1 MDAPHAQSRRR
12 RHERVLR
19 GPSIADIAREAGVG
33 TATVDRVLNGRD
45 SVREVTRTRVL
56 TALTRLG
63 SGASSEAAPP
73 RRKIGFLS
81 DSGTSFNGRLADAV
95 REYCRNHPEIECPF
109 EAVTT
114 SQVDPIKL
122 ANQIERTAESVEA
135 LVIVAREDIIINR
148 AIRSVVARRVP
159 VACLTTD
166 LPTSGR
172 AAYIGSDQAGAGAT
186 AGYLMGQMVGARSG
200 KILLICSA
208 PYRCQEERELGFRR
222 VLRSE
227 FSHLDVD
234 ERVNSRDDTEFVYRN
249 VVKYIEDHGAPT
261 GIYNVA
267 GGNLGA
273 GRALT
278 DLELQGKVTLI
289 GHELN
294 TNSRM
299 LMETGIMHFAIGHD
313 VDLEVAQAIE
323 FLRAQLDN
331 HPIAAPPY
339 ARVRVYTKYNCY

>member
-1 MDAPHAQSRRR
+1 MDGPHAQSTRH
-12 RHERVLR
+12 RHERVSR

-45 SVREVTRTRVL
+45 SVREITRNKVL
-56 TALTRLG
+56 AAFAKL
-63 SGASSEAAPP
+63 SSDSPRKPEPP
-73 RRKIGFLS
+73 LRRIGFLS
-81 DSGTSFNGRLADAV
+81 DSGTSFNNRLADAV
-95 REYCRNHPEIECPF
+95 QDYCRNHSEVECPF

-122 ANQIERTAESVEA
+122 ANLIERTAESVEA

-148 AIRSVVARRVP
+148 AIRNVIARRVP

-186 AGYLMGQMVGARSG
+186 AGYLMGQMVGTRSG

-222 VLRSE
+222 ILRSE
-227 FSHLDVD
+227 FPKLDVD
-234 ERVNSRDDTEFVYRN
+234 ERVNSRDDSEFVYRN
-249 VVKYIEDHGAPT
+249 VVKYVEDHGAPV

-267 GGNLGA
+267 GGNLGI

-278 DLELQGKVTLI
+278 DLDLQGKVIFI

-294 TNSRM
+294 ANSRM
-299 LMETGIMHFAIGHD
+299 LMETGIMHVAIGHD
-313 VDLEVAQAIE
+313 VDIEVAQAIE
-323 FLRAQLDN
+323 FLKAELDN
-331 HPIAAPPY
+331 RPIGARPY
-339 ARVRVYTKYNCY
+339 TRVRVYTKYNCY